1 MNHYYYYEPHLQ
13 IEKISNWSILW
24 QFIPKTRAGAHILTR
39 VQSPKSQHLVCEHLC
54 SIVHNSWAVFNHI
67 YLLQIERISNWSDF
81 MSIHSHLYLK
91 SGLGPGVDPKSP
103 VERPLKVETWP
114 KLIFTTFSNIFDW
127 NRPIIW
133 KSYQWKVINHFWRI
147 STRVQVWPDF
157 DLVPTANFFS
167 SNLSKS
173 QINFPPF
180 GEKRKSKA
188 HFYQKIYKFTFS
200 PVANFTV
207 KNSWTSG
214 Y

>member
-1 MNHYYYYEPHLQ
+1 
-13 IEKISNWSILW
+13 
-24 QFIPKTRAGAHILTR
+24 
-39 VQSPKSQHLVCEHLC
+39 
-54 SIVHNSWAVFNHI
+54 
-67 YLLQIERISNWSDF
+67 

-91 SGLGPGVDPKSP
+91 SGLGPGVDPKSH
-103 VERPLKVETWP
+103 VERPLEVETWP

-214 Y
+214 YLSSLWYLDWFWWSRGKNLLVSIFHCYAMLINYLWVQVSEFFQSLNWVLKQFSTEKPVYF